1 MRLFGTD
8 GIRSEAGKYPLTAEH
23 ILKLAKASSL
33 VLKKKNSISRVVI
46 NKDTRLSG
54 YIYEPALT
62 AGFISMGINVVLV
75 GPLPTPALT
84 LLSKSLRADFSVM
97 ITASHNPFYD
107 NGLKFFS
114 STGLKISSED
124 EKKIEEIFFNYD
136 FDNYKI
142 KHSNYGKAVRLKDAI
157 GRYSEALKRS
167 SDRDLDYSKIR
178 VVLDCANG
186 AAYKVAPEVLFE
198 MGVDLQTIAD
208 NPSGTNINEKCGSL
222 YPNKA
227 SQIVKKKKFHIGICL
242 DGDGDRVVLIDDKG
256 EVLKG
261 EELIFILAKYYLKK
275 KLLKKGSKIVTNE
288 IANFG
293 LDVSLKNLGIKLLRV
308 KVGDK
313 NILNE
318 IKKNNYLF
326 GGEPS
331 GHFIFRD
338 DLLIGDG
345 MATAIRILSIMLKEK
360 QKLSELKKGINLL
373 DFININQKIDREKF
387 YQNEDIIYRKL
398 NMLLKSKK
406 LFFNVRPSGTEP
418 ILRVNLQ
425 YHKRNIKVNELNKLK
440 KNILKII
447 SDAC

>member
-1 MRLFGTD
+1 MRIFGTD
-8 GIRSEAGKYPLTAEH
+8 GIRGQVGKYPLTAEN

-97 ITASHNPFYD
+97 ITASHNPFFD

-114 STGLKISSED
+114 NQGYKISAED
-124 EKKIEEIFFNYD
+124 ENKIEDYFFNYD
-136 FDNYKI
+136 FDNFKI
-142 KHSNYGKAVRLKDAI
+142 KHSNYGKAVRLNDAM

-167 SDRDLDYSKIR
+167 ADRDLDYSKIK
-178 VVLDCANG
+178 VTLDCANG

-198 MGVDLQTIAD
+198 MGVDLHTIAD
-208 NPSGTNINEKCGSL
+208 KPSGTNINDRCGSL
-222 YPNKA
+222 FPNKA
-227 SQIVKKKKFHIGICL
+227 SQVVKKKKCNIGICL
-242 DGDGDRVVLIDDKG
+242 DGDGDRVILIDEKG
-256 EVLKG
+256 DELKG
-261 EELIFILAKYYLKK
+261 EELIFIFANYYLKNK
-275 KLLKKGSKIVTNE
+275 SLKKRSKIVTNE

-293 LDVSLKNLGIKLLRV
+293 LDIALNKLGLKLIRV

-313 NILNE
+313 NILQE
-318 IKKNNYLF
+318 IQINNHLF

-345 MATAIRILSIMLKEK
+345 MTTAIRIMSIMLKEGK
-360 QKLSELKKGINLL
+360 KLSELKKGLDLL
-373 DFININQKIDREKF
+373 SVLDINQKIDRERF
-387 YQNEDIIYRKL
+387 FQNEDKIYRNL
-398 NMLLKSKK
+398 NSLLSNKEI
-406 LFFNVRPSGTEP
+406 FFNIRPSGTESV
-418 ILRVNLQ
+418 LRVNLQ
-425 YHKRNIKVNELNKLK
+425 YYKRNIKVNVLNKLK
-440 KNILKII
+440 INIIKII

>member
-1 MRLFGTD
+1 MRIFGTD
-8 GIRSEAGKYPLTAEH
+8 GIRGQVGKYPLTAEN

-97 ITASHNPFYD
+97 ITASHNPFFD

-114 STGLKISSED
+114 NQGYKISTED
-124 EKKIEEIFFNYD
+124 ENKIEDYFFNYN
-136 FDNYKI
+136 FDNFKI
-142 KHSNYGKAVRLKDAI
+142 KHSNYGKAVRLNDAM

-167 SDRDLDYSKIR
+167 ADRDLDYSKIK
-178 VVLDCANG
+178 VTLDCANG

-198 MGVDLQTIAD
+198 MGVDLHTIAD
-208 NPSGTNINEKCGSL
+208 KPSGTNINDRCGAL
-222 YPNKA
+222 FPNKA
-227 SQIVKKKKFHIGICL
+227 SQVVKKKKCNIGICL
-242 DGDGDRVVLIDDKG
+242 DGDGDRVILIDEKG
-256 EVLKG
+256 DELKG
-261 EELIFILAKYYLKK
+261 EELIFIFANYYLKNK
-275 KLLKKGSKIVTNE
+275 SLKKRSKIVTNE

-293 LDVSLKNLGIKLLRV
+293 LDIALNKLGLKLIRV

-313 NILNE
+313 NILQE
-318 IKKNNYLF
+318 IQKNNHLF

-345 MATAIRILSIMLKEK
+345 MTTAIRIMSIMLKEGK
-360 QKLSELKKGINLL
+360 KLSELKKGLDLL
-373 DFININQKIDREKF
+373 SVLDINQKIDRERF
-387 YQNEDIIYRKL
+387 LQNEDKIYRNL
-398 NMLLKSKK
+398 NSLLSNKK
-406 LFFNVRPSGTEP
+406 IFFNIRPSGTESV
-418 ILRVNLQ
+418 LRVNLQ
-425 YHKRNIKVNELNKLK
+425 YYKRNIKVNVLNKLK
-440 KNILKII
+440 INIIKII

>member
-1 MRLFGTD
+1 MRIFGTD
-8 GIRSEAGKYPLTAEH
+8 GIRGQVGKYPLTAEN

-97 ITASHNPFYD
+97 ITASHNPFFD

-114 STGLKISSED
+114 NQGYKISTED
-124 EKKIEEIFFNYD
+124 ENKIEDYFFNYN
-136 FDNYKI
+136 FDNFKI
-142 KHSNYGKAVRLKDAI
+142 KHSRYGKAVRLNNAM

-167 SDRDLDYSKIR
+167 ADRDLDYSKIK
-178 VVLDCANG
+178 VTLDCANG

-198 MGVDLQTIAD
+198 MGVDLHTIAD
-208 NPSGTNINEKCGSL
+208 KPSGTNINDRCGSL
-222 YPNKA
+222 FPNKA
-227 SQIVKKKKFHIGICL
+227 SQVVKKKKCNMGICL
-242 DGDGDRVVLIDDKG
+242 DGDGDRVILIDEKG
-256 EVLKG
+256 DELKG
-261 EELIFILAKYYLKK
+261 EELIFIFANYYLKNK
-275 KLLKKGSKIVTNE
+275 SLKKRSKIVTNE

-293 LDVSLKNLGIKLLRV
+293 LDIALDKLGLKLIRV

-313 NILNE
+313 NILQE
-318 IKKNNYLF
+318 IQKNKHLF

-345 MATAIRILSIMLKEK
+345 MTTAIRIMSIMLKEGK
-360 QKLSELKKGINLL
+360 KLSELKKGLDLL
-373 DFININQKIDREKF
+373 SVLDINQKIDRERF
-387 YQNEDIIYRKL
+387 FQNEDKIYRNL
-398 NMLLKSKK
+398 NSLLSNKEI
-406 LFFNVRPSGTEP
+406 FFNIRPSGTESV
-418 ILRVNLQ
+418 LRVNLQ
-425 YHKRNIKVNELNKLK
+425 YYKRNIKVNVLNKLK
-440 KNILKII
+440 INIIKII

>member
-1 MRLFGTD
+1 MRIFGTD
-8 GIRSEAGKYPLTAEH
+8 GIRGQVGKYPLTAEN

-97 ITASHNPFYD
+97 ITASHNPFFD

-114 STGLKISSED
+114 NQGYKISTED
-124 EKKIEEIFFNYD
+124 ENKIEDYFFNYN
-136 FDNYKI
+136 FDNFKI
-142 KHSNYGKAVRLKDAI
+142 KHSNYGKAIRLNDAM
-157 GRYSEALKRS
+157 GRYSEVLKRS
-167 SDRDLDYSKIR
+167 ADRDLDYSKIK
-178 VVLDCANG
+178 VTLDCANG

-198 MGVDLQTIAD
+198 MGVDLHTIAD
-208 NPSGTNINEKCGSL
+208 KPSGTNINDRCGSL
-222 YPNKA
+222 FPNKA
-227 SQIVKKKKFHIGICL
+227 SQVVKKKKCNIGICL
-242 DGDGDRVVLIDDKG
+242 DGDGDRVILIDEKG
-256 EVLKG
+256 DELKG
-261 EELIFILAKYYLKK
+261 EELIFIFANYYLKNK
-275 KLLKKGSKIVTNE
+275 SLKKRSKIVTNE

-293 LDVSLKNLGIKLLRV
+293 LDIALNKLGLKLIRV

-313 NILNE
+313 NILQE
-318 IKKNNYLF
+318 IQKNNHLF

-345 MATAIRILSIMLKEK
+345 MTTAIRIMSIMLKEGK
-360 QKLSELKKGINLL
+360 KLSELKKGLDLL
-373 DFININQKIDREKF
+373 SVLDINQKIDRERF
-387 YQNEDIIYRKL
+387 FQNEDKIYRNL
-398 NMLLKSKK
+398 NSLLSNKK
-406 LFFNVRPSGTEP
+406 IFFNIRPSGTE
-418 ILRVNLQ
+418 
-425 YHKRNIKVNELNKLK
+425 
-440 KNILKII
+440 
-447 SDAC
+447 

>member
-1 MRLFGTD
+1 MRIFGTD
-8 GIRSEAGKYPLTAEH
+8 GIRGQVGKYPLTAEN

-97 ITASHNPFYD
+97 ITASHNPFFD

-114 STGLKISSED
+114 NQGYKISTED
-124 EKKIEEIFFNYD
+124 ENKIEDYFFNYN
-136 FDNYKI
+136 FDNFKI
-142 KHSNYGKAVRLKDAI
+142 KHSNYGKAIRLNDAM

-167 SDRDLDYSKIR
+167 ADRDLDYSKIK
-178 VVLDCANG
+178 VTLDCANG

-198 MGVDLQTIAD
+198 MGVDLHTIAD
-208 NPSGTNINEKCGSL
+208 KPSGTNINDRCGSL
-222 YPNKA
+222 FPNKA
-227 SQIVKKKKFHIGICL
+227 SQVVKKKKCNIGICL
-242 DGDGDRVVLIDDKG
+242 DGDGDRVILIDEKG
-256 EVLKG
+256 DELKG
-261 EELIFILAKYYLKK
+261 EELIFIFANYYLKNK
-275 KLLKKGSKIVTNE
+275 SLKKRSKIVTNE

-293 LDVSLKNLGIKLLRV
+293 LDIALNKLGLKLIRV

-313 NILNE
+313 NILQE
-318 IKKNNYLF
+318 IQKNNHLF

-345 MATAIRILSIMLKEK
+345 MTTAIRIMSIMLKEGK
-360 QKLSELKKGINLL
+360 KLSELKKGLDLL
-373 DFININQKIDREKF
+373 SVLDINQEIDRERF
-387 YQNEDIIYRKL
+387 FQNEDKIYRNL
-398 NMLLKSKK
+398 NSLLSNKK
-406 LFFNVRPSGTEP
+406 IFFNIRPSGTESV
-418 ILRVNLQ
+418 LRVNLQ
-425 YHKRNIKVNELNKLK
+425 YYKRNIKVNVLNKLK
-440 KNILKII
+440 INIIKII

>member
-8 GIRSEAGKYPLTAEH
+8 GIRGQVGKYPLTAEN

-33 VLKKKNSISRVVI
+33 VLKKKNSISRVLI

-107 NGLKFFS
+107 NGLKFF
-114 STGLKISSED
+114 TNQGYKISSED
-124 EKKIEEIFFNYD
+124 ENKIEDYFFNYN
-136 FDNYKI
+136 FDNFKI
-142 KHSNYGKAVRLKDAI
+142 KHSNYGKAIRLNDAM

-167 SDRDLDYSKIR
+167 ADRDLDYSKIK
-178 VVLDCANG
+178 VTLDCANG

-198 MGVDLQTIAD
+198 MGVDLHTIAD
-208 NPSGTNINEKCGSL
+208 KPSGININDRCGSL
-222 YPNKA
+222 FPNKA
-227 SQIVKKKKFHIGICL
+227 SQVVKKKKCNIGICL
-242 DGDGDRVVLIDDKG
+242 DGDGDRVILIDEKG
-256 EVLKG
+256 DELKG
-261 EELIFILAKYYLKK
+261 EELIFIFANYYLKNK
-275 KLLKKGSKIVTNE
+275 SIKKGSKIVSNE

-293 LDVSLKNLGIKLLRV
+293 LDMALNKLGLKLIRV

-313 NILNE
+313 NILQE
-318 IKKNNYLF
+318 IQKNKHLF

-345 MATAIRILSIMLKEK
+345 MSTAIRIISIMLKEGK
-360 QKLSELKKGINLL
+360 KLSELKKGLDLL
-373 DFININQKIDREKF
+373 NVLDINQKIDREKF
-387 YQNEDIIYRKL
+387 FQNEDKIYRNL
-398 NMLLKSKK
+398 NSLLSNKEI
-406 LFFNVRPSGTEP
+406 FFNIRPSGTESV
-418 ILRVNLQ
+418 LRVNLQ
-425 YHKRNIKVNELNKLK
+425 YYKRNIKVNVLNKLK
-440 KNILKII
+440 INIIKII

>member
-1 MRLFGTD
+1 MRIFGTD
-8 GIRSEAGKYPLTAEH
+8 GIRGQVGKYPLTAEN

-33 VLKKKNSISRVVI
+33 VLKKKNSISRVLI

-97 ITASHNPFYD
+97 ITASHNPFFD

-114 STGLKISSED
+114 NQGYKISTED
-124 EKKIEEIFFNYD
+124 ENKIEDYFFNYN
-136 FDNYKI
+136 FDNFKI
-142 KHSNYGKAVRLKDAI
+142 KHSNYGKAIRLNDAM

-167 SDRDLDYSKIR
+167 ADRDLDYSKIK
-178 VVLDCANG
+178 VTLDCANG

-198 MGVDLQTIAD
+198 MGVDLNTIAD
-208 NPSGTNINEKCGSL
+208 KPSGININDRCGSL
-222 YPNKA
+222 FPNKA
-227 SQIVKKKKFHIGICL
+227 SQIVKKKKCNIGICL
-242 DGDGDRVVLIDDKG
+242 DGDGDRVILIDEKG
-256 EVLKG
+256 DELKG
-261 EELIFILAKYYLKK
+261 EELIFIFANYYLKNK
-275 KLLKKGSKIVTNE
+275 SIKKGSKIVSNE

-293 LDVSLKNLGIKLLRV
+293 LDMALNKLGLKLIRV

-313 NILNE
+313 NILQE
-318 IKKNNYLF
+318 IQKNKHLF

-345 MATAIRILSIMLKEK
+345 MTTAIRIMSIMLKEGK
-360 QKLSELKKGINLL
+360 KLSELKKGLDLL
-373 DFININQKIDREKF
+373 SVLDINQKIDRERF
-387 YQNEDIIYRKL
+387 FQNEDKIYRNL
-398 NMLLKSKK
+398 NSLLSNKEI
-406 LFFNVRPSGTEP
+406 FFNIRPSGTESV
-418 ILRVNLQ
+418 LRVNLQ
-425 YHKRNIKVNELNKLK
+425 YYKRNIKVNVLNKLK
-440 KNILKII
+440 TNIIKII

>member
-1 MRLFGTD
+1 MRIFGTD
-8 GIRSEAGKYPLTAEH
+8 GIRGQVGKYPLTAEN

-33 VLKKKNSISRVVI
+33 VLKKKNSISRVLI
-46 NKDTRLSG
+46 NTDTRLSG

-97 ITASHNPFYD
+97 ITASHNPFFD

-114 STGLKISSED
+114 KQGHKISIED
-124 EKKIEEIFFNYD
+124 ENKIEDYFFNYN
-136 FDNYKI
+136 FDNFKI
-142 KHSNYGKAVRLKDAI
+142 KHSNYGKAIRLNDAM

-167 SDRDLDYSKIR
+167 ADRELDYSKIK
-178 VVLDCANG
+178 VTLDCANG

-198 MGVDLQTIAD
+198 MGVDLHTIAD
-208 NPSGTNINEKCGSL
+208 KPSGTNINDRCGSL
-222 YPNKA
+222 FPNKA
-227 SQIVKKKKFHIGICL
+227 SQVVKKKKCNIGICL
-242 DGDGDRVVLIDDKG
+242 DGDGDRVILIDEKG
-256 EVLKG
+256 DELKG
-261 EELIFILAKYYLKK
+261 EELIFIFANYYLKNK
-275 KLLKKGSKIVTNE
+275 SIKKGSKIVSNE

-293 LDVSLKNLGIKLLRV
+293 LDMALNKLGLKLIRV

-313 NILNE
+313 NILQE
-318 IKKNNYLF
+318 IQKNKHLF

-345 MATAIRILSIMLKEK
+345 MSTAIRIISIMLKEGK
-360 QKLSELKKGINLL
+360 KLSELKKGLDLL
-373 DFININQKIDREKF
+373 NVLDINQKIDRERF
-387 YQNEDIIYRKL
+387 FQNEDKIYRNL
-398 NMLLKSKK
+398 NSLLSNKEI
-406 LFFNVRPSGTEP
+406 FFNIRPSGTESV
-418 ILRVNLQ
+418 LRVNLQ
-425 YHKRNIKVNELNKLK
+425 YYKRNIRINVLNKLK
-440 KNILKII
+440 INIIKII

>member
-1 MRLFGTD
+1 MRIFGTD
-8 GIRSEAGKYPLTAEH
+8 GIRGQVGKYPLTAEN

-97 ITASHNPFYD
+97 ITASHNPFFD

-114 STGLKISSED
+114 NQGYKISTED
-124 EKKIEEIFFNYD
+124 ENKIEDYFFNYN
-136 FDNYKI
+136 FDNFKI
-142 KHSNYGKAVRLKDAI
+142 KHSNYGKAIRLNDAM

-167 SDRDLDYSKIR
+167 ADRDLDYSKIK
-178 VVLDCANG
+178 VTLDCANG

-198 MGVDLQTIAD
+198 MGVDLHTIAD
-208 NPSGTNINEKCGSL
+208 NPSGTNINDRCGSL
-222 YPNKA
+222 FPNKA
-227 SQIVKKKKFHIGICL
+227 SQVVKKKKCNIGICL
-242 DGDGDRVVLIDDKG
+242 DGDGDRVILIDEKG
-256 EVLKG
+256 DELKG
-261 EELIFILAKYYLKK
+261 EELIFIFANYYLKNK
-275 KLLKKGSKIVTNE
+275 SLKKRSKIVTNE

-293 LDVSLKNLGIKLLRV
+293 LDIALNKLGLKLIRV

-313 NILNE
+313 NILQE
-318 IKKNNYLF
+318 IQKNNHLF

-345 MATAIRILSIMLKEK
+345 MTTAIRIMSIMLKEGK
-360 QKLSELKKGINLL
+360 KLSELKKGLNLL
-373 DFININQKIDREKF
+373 SVLDINQKIDRERF
-387 YQNEDIIYRKL
+387 FQNEDKIYRNL
-398 NMLLKSKK
+398 NSLLSNKK
-406 LFFNVRPSGTEP
+406 IFFNIRPSGTESV
-418 ILRVNLQ
+418 LRVNLQ
-425 YHKRNIKVNELNKLK
+425 YYKRNIKVNDLNKLK
-440 KNILKII
+440 INIIKII

>member
-1 MRLFGTD
+1 MRIFGTD
-8 GIRSEAGKYPLTAEH
+8 GIRGQVGKYPLTAEN

-97 ITASHNPFYD
+97 ITASHNPFFD

-114 STGLKISSED
+114 NQGYKISTED
-124 EKKIEEIFFNYD
+124 ENKIEDYFFNYN
-136 FDNYKI
+136 FDNFKI
-142 KHSNYGKAVRLKDAI
+142 KHSNYGKAVRLNDAM

-167 SDRDLDYSKIR
+167 ADRDLDYSKIK
-178 VVLDCANG
+178 VTLDCANG

-198 MGVDLQTIAD
+198 MGVDLHTIA
-208 NPSGTNINEKCGSL
+208 NKPSGTNINDRCGSL
-222 YPNKA
+222 FPNKA
-227 SQIVKKKKFHIGICL
+227 SQVVKKKKCNIGICL
-242 DGDGDRVVLIDDKG
+242 DGDGDRVILIDEKG
-256 EVLKG
+256 DELKG
-261 EELIFILAKYYLKK
+261 EELIFIFANYYLKNK
-275 KLLKKGSKIVTNE
+275 SLKKRSKIVTNE

-293 LDVSLKNLGIKLLRV
+293 LDIALNKLGLKLIRV

-313 NILNE
+313 NILQE
-318 IKKNNYLF
+318 IQKNNHLF

-345 MATAIRILSIMLKEK
+345 MTTAIRIMSIMLKEEK
-360 QKLSELKKGINLL
+360 KLSELKKGLDLL
-373 DFININQKIDREKF
+373 SVLDINQKIDRERF
-387 YQNEDIIYRKL
+387 FQNEDKIYRNL
-398 NMLLKSKK
+398 NSLLSNKEI
-406 LFFNVRPSGTEP
+406 FFNIRPSGTESV
-418 ILRVNLQ
+418 LRVNLQ
-425 YHKRNIKVNELNKLK
+425 YYKRNIKVNVLNKLK
-440 KNILKII
+440 INIIKII

>member
-1 MRLFGTD
+1 MRIFGTD
-8 GIRSEAGKYPLTAEH
+8 GIRGQVGKYPLTAEN

-97 ITASHNPFYD
+97 ITASHNPFFD

-114 STGLKISSED
+114 NQGYKISTED
-124 EKKIEEIFFNYD
+124 ENKIEDYFFNYN
-136 FDNYKI
+136 FDNFKI
-142 KHSNYGKAVRLKDAI
+142 KHSNYGKAIRLNDAM

-167 SDRDLDYSKIR
+167 ADRDLDYSKIK
-178 VVLDCANG
+178 VTLDCANG

-198 MGVDLQTIAD
+198 MGVDLHTIAD
-208 NPSGTNINEKCGSL
+208 KPSGTNINDRCGSL
-222 YPNKA
+222 FPNKA
-227 SQIVKKKKFHIGICL
+227 SQVVKKKKCNIGICL
-242 DGDGDRVVLIDDKG
+242 DGDGDRVILIDEKG
-256 EVLKG
+256 DELKG
-261 EELIFILAKYYLKK
+261 EELIFIFANYYLKNK
-275 KLLKKGSKIVTNE
+275 SLKKRSKIVTNE

-293 LDVSLKNLGIKLLRV
+293 LDIALNKLGLKLIRV

-313 NILNE
+313 NILQE
-318 IKKNNYLF
+318 IQKNNHLF

-345 MATAIRILSIMLKEK
+345 MTTAIRIMSIMLKEGK
-360 QKLSELKKGINLL
+360 KLSELKKGLDLL
-373 DFININQKIDREKF
+373 SILDINQKIDRERF
-387 YQNEDIIYRKL
+387 FQNEDKIYRNL
-398 NMLLKSKK
+398 NSLLSNKEI
-406 LFFNVRPSGTEP
+406 FFNIRPSGTESV
-418 ILRVNLQ
+418 LRVNLQ
-425 YHKRNIKVNELNKLK
+425 YYKRNIKVNVLNKLK
-440 KNILKII
+440 ININKII

>member
-1 MRLFGTD
+1 MRIFGTD
-8 GIRSEAGKYPLTAEH
+8 GIRGQVGKYPLTAEN

-33 VLKKKNSISRVVI
+33 VLKKNNSISRVVI

-97 ITASHNPFYD
+97 ITASHNPFFD

-114 STGLKISSED
+114 NQGYKISTED
-124 EKKIEEIFFNYD
+124 ENKIEDYFFNYN
-136 FDNYKI
+136 FDNFKI
-142 KHSNYGKAVRLKDAI
+142 KHSNYGKAVRLNDAM

-167 SDRDLDYSKIR
+167 ADRDLDYSKIK
-178 VVLDCANG
+178 VTLDCANG

-198 MGVDLQTIAD
+198 MGVDLHTIAD
-208 NPSGTNINEKCGSL
+208 KPSGTNINDRCGSL
-222 YPNKA
+222 FPNKA
-227 SQIVKKKKFHIGICL
+227 SQVVKKKKCNIGICL
-242 DGDGDRVVLIDDKG
+242 DGDGDRVILIDEKG
-256 EVLKG
+256 DELKG
-261 EELIFILAKYYLKK
+261 EELIFIFANYYLKNK
-275 KLLKKGSKIVTNE
+275 SLKKRSKIVTNE

-293 LDVSLKNLGIKLLRV
+293 LDIALNKLGLKLIRV

-313 NILNE
+313 NILQE
-318 IKKNNYLF
+318 IQKNNHFF

-345 MATAIRILSIMLKEK
+345 MTTAIRIMSIMLKEGK
-360 QKLSELKKGINLL
+360 KLSELKKGLDLL
-373 DFININQKIDREKF
+373 SVLDINQKIDRERF
-387 YQNEDIIYRKL
+387 FQNEDKIYRNL
-398 NMLLKSKK
+398 NSLLSNKEI
-406 LFFNVRPSGTEP
+406 FFNIRPSGTESV
-418 ILRVNLQ
+418 LRVNLQ
-425 YHKRNIKVNELNKLK
+425 YYKRNIKVNVLNKLK
-440 KNILKII
+440 INIIKII